1 MQARDAKKGAIVLHQ
16 KEMHLVTEATHR
28 TPGNLRAFFQITL
41 KNLKNGR
48 IVQTRFA
55 PDEPLERISLDPKQ
69 CQFLYKDDMGYHFM
83 DMEQYHSFMLTEEI
97 LGDKKYY
104 LKESMEIK
112 IDFYEDKPI
121 FPELPGIVVLK
132 VTEAPPGVRGD
143 SVSNTV
149 KVAVCETGLKV
160 NVPLFID
167 EGTLIKVNT
176 ETGEYVGRA

>member
-16 KEMHLVTEATHR
+16 NEMHMVTEATHR

-55 PDEPLERISLDPKQ
+55 PDEPLERITLDPKT
-69 CQFLYKDDMGYHFM
+69 CQFLYNDEQGYHFM
-83 DMEQYHSFMLTEEI
+83 DMENYQSFMLSEEI

-104 LKESMEIK
+104 LKEGMEIK
-112 IDFYEDKPI
+112 IDFYEEKPV
-121 FPELPGIVVLK
+121 FPEVPSIVTLK
-132 VTEAPPGVRGD
+132 VIEAPTGVKGD

-149 KVAVCETGLKV
+149 KPAVCETGLKV
-160 NVPLFID
+160 NVPLFVNEGD
-167 EGTLIKVNT
+167 EIKINT
-176 ETGEYVGRA
+176 ETGEYTGRA